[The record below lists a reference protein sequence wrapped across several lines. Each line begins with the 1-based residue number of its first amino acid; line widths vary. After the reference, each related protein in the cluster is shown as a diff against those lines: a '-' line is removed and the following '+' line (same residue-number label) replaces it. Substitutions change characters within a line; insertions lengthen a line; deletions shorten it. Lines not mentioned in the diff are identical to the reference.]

1 MIIRCHKVSKLHNIF
16 KNTYLIGLFVM
27 PIFSTV
33 VEIFLNTPHI
43 YPLSTLKLMDVWR
56 DYMKEG
62 FALLTKNGRLWLDE
76 LLTAFYVVPI
86 F

>member
-43 YPLSTLKLMDVWR
+43 YPLSTLKLMGMGSR
-56 DYMKEG
+56 QH
-62 FALLTKNGRLWLDE
+62 FANFVRLGIFHLKNLV
-76 LLTAFYVVPI
+76 FPYIKKVS
-86 F
+86 